1 MEQIVQSVQRE
12 YTPLEYTQQ
21 ERMIFV
27 RITYTLSI
35 MIRAPIIAICFLLIA
50 MTSFVHHSYGV
61 LRILDFTIYTDGTTH
76 VFYQTEVDPLE
87 PDVTIKLFGNT
98 IDNFVARDENDF
110 LLSSK
115 IDTNSVVI
123 ETLGA
128 STIKI
133 DYDTADLVTKNGK
146 IWSFNIDAP
155 FDYSILL
162 PKNTVIVGMNT
173 YPLNMQIVDE
183 QSLISLPSGAAEI
196 SYVFGVLGTA
206 QTATLAIEKAQAL
219 INQINTERIETPMAS
234 TKLAEALAAFEEDR
248 FSSAEILAN
257 EAKNIAT
264 QEQQT
269 ALSNLGSTSNNSL
282 TSIGSTIVGVAA
294 TIGTVAGAV
303 VTVAL
308 LLKRAKS
315 AVKKTAELLSKDTNY
330 VPPAKETIFR
340 LKPDL
345 RQEDKDIVTFI
356 SENGGQVYESEL
368 RKKFLLPRTTTWRA
382 VKRLEREGIVEIDKV
397 DQQNRI
403 RLRKTL
409 EENQE

>member
-1 MEQIVQSVQRE
+1 MKQTTELVQRE
-12 YTPLEYTQQ
+12 YTQHECTQQ

-35 MIRAPIIAICFLLIA
+35 MVRAPIIVVCFLLITL
-50 MTSFVHHSYGV
+50 TSFVHNSYSA
-61 LRILDFTIYTDGTTH
+61 LRVLDFTIYTDGTAH
-76 VFYQTEVDPLE
+76 IFYQTEVDPLE
-87 PDVTIKLFGNT
+87 PDITIKLFGNT
-98 IDNFVARDENDF
+98 IDNFVARDEND
-110 LLSSK
+110 LLLESK

-128 STIKI
+128 SKITI

-146 IWSFNIDAP
+146 IWSFNIDVP
-155 FDYSILL
+155 FDYSVLL

-183 QSLISLPSGAAEI
+183 QSLISLPSGSAEI

-206 QTATLAIEKAQAL
+206 QTATLAIEKAQVL
-219 INQINTERIETPMAS
+219 INQINKEKIETPMAS
-234 TKLAEALAAFEEDR
+234 AKLAEAATAFEEGK

-269 ALSNLGSTSNNSL
+269 ALSNSSSTSSTLNSL
-282 TSIGSTIVGVAA
+282 SGTIVGVAA

-303 VTVAL
+303 VTVTL
-308 LLKRAKS
+308 LIKRAKS
-315 AVKKTAELLSKDTNY
+315 AVKKTAELLLRDTNY
-330 VPPAKETIFR
+330 TPPDKEAIFR

-356 SENGGQVYESEL
+356 SENGGKVFESEL

-382 VKRLEREGIVEIDKV
+382 VKRLEREGIVEIDKI

-403 RLRKTL
+403 RLRKTGGG
-409 EENQE
+409 NQE